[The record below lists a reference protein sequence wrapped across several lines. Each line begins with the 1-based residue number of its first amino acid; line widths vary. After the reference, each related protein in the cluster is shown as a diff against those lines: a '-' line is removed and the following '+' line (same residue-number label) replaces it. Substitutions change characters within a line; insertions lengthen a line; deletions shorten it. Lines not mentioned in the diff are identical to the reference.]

1 MICFYLSETLKFVTV
16 QTIIH
21 YIVLEKTL
29 RMLFQTYLFKTD
41 LLGVM
46 EVFKINSLKANPGKF
61 PFMVLKNKGERSFD
75 IHIKISISDLSISIS
90 LKQK

>member
-41 LLGVM
+41 LVGGDGGVQ
-46 EVFKINSLKANPGKF
+46 N
-61 PFMVLKNKGERSFD
+61 
-75 IHIKISISDLSISIS
+75 
-90 LKQK
+90 